1 MKSSRQHK
9 RCGTS
14 FLLFVMV
21 VSVIIHF
28 GITLL
33 PIETKWM
40 QILLRIVLLPLIAG
54 ISYEFIRWAGSSD
67 QGLISLLSKPGLT
80 LQKLTT
86 REPEPDMA
94 QVAIQAVEAVF
105 DWRAYLAG
113 SEETSVPGGKEADE
127 PVPEEVSV

>member
-1 MKSSRQHK
+1 M
-9 RCGTS
+9 
-14 FLLFVMV
+14 
-21 VSVIIHF
+21 
-28 GITLL
+28 
-33 PIETKWM
+33 
-40 QILLRIVLLPLIAG
+40 A
-54 ISYEFIRWAGSSD
+54 
-67 QGLISLLSKPGLT
+67 

-113 SEETSVPGGKEADE
+113 SEETSVTGGKAADE